1 MNKRIKKGTNKMV
14 RCEFEIKTKTKI
26 LEKNPTNGGT
36 PASDNR
42 VKESTFVKIF
52 VEPKFEK
59 EKRVLRLPPAD

>member
-1 MNKRIKKGTNKMV
+1 MV
-14 RCEFEIKTKTKI
+14 RCEFEIKTKIKT

-36 PASDNR
+36 PASDNK
-42 VKESTFVKIF
+42 VKESTLVKMF